1 MSPSEEPQSKRQKVA
16 LQDPAPSDVVGAL
29 SGSEPKEV
37 DEAPNSVP
45 VAAKEKQEALLAPVI
60 SELQTTRAQT
70 ETKPKKICLLHKPAR
85 TIQMEIRSSTSRQIH
100 WLCLLMLSPRTPHRL
115 WLRLFLRLNQMQ
127 MERILELCRQMAS
140 RLGLDSLLLW

>member
-16 LQDPAPSDVVGAL
+16 LQDPAPGDVVGAL

-60 SELQTTRAQT
+60 SELQTT
-70 ETKPKKICLLHKPAR
+70 ESNDLSSKENKEGSIS
-85 TIQMEIRSSTSRQIH
+85 SSTMAGSEQPESGESH
-100 WLCLLMLSPRTPHRL
+100 GNGPASEFPENGDKSPSGDKTKEDVP
-115 WLRLFLRLNQMQ
+115 
-127 MERILELCRQMAS
+127 AS
-140 RLGLDSLLLW
+140 HSGSGSGSVSD